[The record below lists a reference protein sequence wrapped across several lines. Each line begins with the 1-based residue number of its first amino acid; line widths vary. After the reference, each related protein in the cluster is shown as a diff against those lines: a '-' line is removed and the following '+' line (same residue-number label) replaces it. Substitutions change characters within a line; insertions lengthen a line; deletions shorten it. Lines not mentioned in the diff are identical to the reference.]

1 MSTNLSSAI
10 ASAADETSDS
20 VDLEAT
26 KSSKHPGLNRIKD
39 QGFVQPMTSM
49 SEKEGEA
56 AGAQEMDSQKL
67 SSPSAQQNFPVG

>member
-49 SEKEGEA
+49 SEKGEA
-56 AGAQEMDSQKL
+56 AGAQDMDSQKL

>member
-1 MSTNLSSAI
+1 MSTNLRSAI
-10 ASAADETSDS
+10 ASATDETSDS

-39 QGFVQPMTSM
+39 QGFMQPMTSM

-56 AGAQEMDSQKL
+56 ARAQDMDSQSFHHPLRSKI
-67 SSPSAQQNFPVG
+67 FR